1 LDLQWPEEEGSEGAI
16 LDICEDKAQMAAF
29 EEWAEMS
36 HEDHLSTIAMV
47 RQNPDR
53 YIELDSPAEEIEDE
67 NKLQYMYA
75 AARAKGVELDPNRNP
90 EVFGGCP
97 ECHLLSG
104 IVLEPAA
111 DGYRF
116 WCVCHDHKT
125 KWLWD
130 VSEGYYE
137 SDEEEV
143 LSRLAVYRE
152 VNPSPPLKRR

>member
-1 LDLQWPEEEGSEGAI
+1 
-16 LDICEDKAQMAAF
+16 MAAF

-36 HEDHLSTIAMV
+36 HDEHLSTIAMV
-47 RQNPDR
+47 RQDPDR
-53 YIELDSPAEEIEDE
+53 YIEIDSAAEEIEDD

-104 IVLEPAA
+104 IVVEPAA

-130 VSEGYYE
+130 VLSEGYYE
-137 SDEEEV
+137 SEED
-143 LSRLAVYRE
+143 LPRLAAYKE
-152 VNPSPPLKRR
+152 VNPWPPPTRR